1 MPSEFED
8 PELAPIR
15 AQEIGPQQILRWALL
30 TAVAGAVMSWLRT
43 VLLAFGASG
52 PSDSLSQLGSG
63 GGIFGLI
70 FFSGL
75 TLPFVTVGTGLAIAA
90 TVEVRRATE
99 EAGSGTELAVWV
111 TWALLA
117 LGALGVFLPAGNP

>member
-15 AQEIGPQQILRWALL
+15 AQEIGPRQILRWAFL
-30 TAVAGAVMSWLRT
+30 TAAAGAVMSWLRP
-43 VLLAFGASG
+43 VLLAFGAGG
-52 PSDSLSQLGSG
+52 PPDSLSQLSSG
-63 GGIFGLI
+63 GGISGLI

-75 TLPFVTVGTGLAIAA
+75 ALPFVTVGAGLAVAA

-99 EAGSGTELAVWV
+99 EAGSGTVLAVWV

-117 LGALGVFLPAGNP
+117 LAALGVLLPAGSP